1 MINFFTKA
9 RFVGKSVGLIIPKT
23 LCVNYEIKPSEEIIL
38 VPTENGILIT
48 TKKLQEGNI
57 NEK

>member
-48 TKKLQEGNI
+48 TKKLQEV
-57 NEK
+57 K